1 VEEVTGREETLR
13 VGIHAGNT
21 LGTGFTPYD
30 VAYLLKL
37 EEIVLLSKDDTEMV
51 GISRDAF
58 MGIVDRG
65 YAIARLV
72 LPFAF
77 DTLWSPVIVAFLLE
91 AGWRMQIEYNN

>member
-1 VEEVTGREETLR
+1 MKEVAGREEPLR
-13 VGIHAGNT
+13 EGIHAGNA

-30 VAYLLKL
+30 VAYLLKV
-37 EEIVLLSKDDTEMV
+37 EEIVWLSKYDTEMV

-65 YAIARLV
+65 YTIARLV
-72 LPFAF
+72 FPFAF
-77 DTLWSPVIVAFLLE
+77 DTLWSPVVVTFLLE